1 MVRIESKQP
10 RKQRKAV
17 YTAPAHAR
25 SRFLR
30 APLAPTLREQYKR
43 RSVRVIVGDT
53 VKVMR
58 GESAG
63 TEGLVDAVD
72 TKRSMIVVQGVSVN
86 KADGTEMPRPVPAS
100 NVQVTKLNLKDPKR
114 AEALGGEGE

>member
-10 RKQRKAV
+10 RKQRKAR

-25 SRFLR
+25 NRFLH
-30 APLAPTLREQYKR
+30 APLAPALRENYHR
-43 RSVRVIVGDT
+43 RSVRVVTGDT
-53 VKVMR
+53 VKVLR

-63 TEGLVDAVD
+63 TEGLVDKVD
-72 TKRSMIVVQGVSVN
+72 TKRCMIVVQGVSVR
-86 KADGTEMPRPVPAS
+86 KADGTEVPRPVHPS

-114 AEALGGEGE
+114 AERLGGSE